1 MGTQKGNPRK
11 GRTMVMYPFQPWA
24 WPIPG
29 MPQPGTPLPE
39 TDMSDTEQPSAT
51 TGPGD
56 LDLAGYSVHATDGDI
71 GTIDE
76 ASYDVGSAR
85 LVVDTGPWIFGRKVL
100 LPAGLVRDVDH
111 AEQKVHVACTRQQV
125 KDSPEYEPDSFDK
138 PEYRDRV
145 GDYYT
150 TLFRGGTGI

>member
-1 MGTQKGNPRK
+1 
-11 GRTMVMYPFQPWA
+11 MVMYPFQPWA

-29 MPQPGTPLPE
+29 MPLPDADLTESELLQP
-39 TDMSDTEQPSAT
+39 EQSSAN

-56 LDLAGYSVHATDGDI
+56 PDLAGYSVQATDGEI

-100 LPAGLVRDVDH
+100 LPAGVVREVDH
-111 AEQKVHVACTRQQV
+111 SEQKVHVACTREQI
-125 KDSPEYEPDSFDK
+125 KDSPEYEPDNFDK

-150 TLFRGGTGI
+150 TLFR